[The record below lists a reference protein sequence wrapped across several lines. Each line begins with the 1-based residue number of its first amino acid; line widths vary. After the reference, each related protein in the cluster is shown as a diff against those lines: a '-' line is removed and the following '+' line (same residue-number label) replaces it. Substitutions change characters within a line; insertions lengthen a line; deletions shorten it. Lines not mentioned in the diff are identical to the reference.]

1 MPNSAQQAAQILVAR
16 RIDGSQGER
25 LAENYRP
32 TDINSA
38 LAIQNAVSEY
48 WCDTMDDS
56 IGAWKCGLPSP
67 DKIVAAPIYT
77 RTINSIAPV
86 AVWPKENRARIEPE
100 FAFFFGK
107 DLPARAEPYTTAD
120 VDAAIV
126 RTHIALELINSRYAD
141 PKSCSFPEMLAD
153 GLVNQ
158 GLFIGPE
165 INSEHAKAASEF
177 DITVDCANGERSKH
191 QARHPNIHP
200 RAPLYWLV
208 EFLRTQGQGIIAGQ
222 AVITGSFAGVI
233 ELPLNTNID
242 IHYAEL
248 GTLNVSFTAKS

>member
-1 MPNSAQQAAQILVAR
+1 MPNSAQQAAHLLVAR

-25 LAENYRP
+25 LPENYRP
-32 TDINSA
+32 TTIENA
-38 LAIQNAVSEY
+38 LAIQNAISEY
-48 WCDTMDDS
+48 WCETMDDS
-56 IGAWKCGLPSP
+56 IGAWKCGLPSEN
-67 DKIVAAPIYT
+67 KIVVAPIYT
-77 RTINSIAPV
+77 RTIDSVAPV
-86 AVWPKENRARIEPE
+86 ALWPQKNKARIEPE
-100 FAFFFGK
+100 FAFFFAK
-107 DLPARAEPYTTAD
+107 DLPARAEPYTAAD
-120 VDAAIV
+120 VDAAIA
-126 RTHIALELINSRYAD
+126 RTHLALELINSRYAD

-177 DITVDCANGERSKH
+177 EIVVNCENGEHSKH
-191 QARHPNIHP
+191 QGRHPSIHP

-208 EFLRTQGQGIIAGQ
+208 EFLRSQGKGIIAGQ

-242 IHYAEL
+242 IHYAGL